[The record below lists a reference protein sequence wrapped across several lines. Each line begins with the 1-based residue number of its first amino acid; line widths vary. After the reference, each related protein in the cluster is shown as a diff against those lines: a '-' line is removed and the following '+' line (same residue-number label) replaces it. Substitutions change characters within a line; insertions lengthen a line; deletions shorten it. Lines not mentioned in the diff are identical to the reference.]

1 MTEMD
6 DCGDMDDEIRFLRS
20 FNSAI
25 LRDHDRM
32 VLALLQY
39 RDDLMHPPDMGSRDR
54 RIKMINELLEG
65 K

>member
-39 RDDLMHPPDMGSRDR
+39 RDDLMHPPDTESRDR